1 MKKYKLMIL
10 LALLLASNSLGARA
24 GQITHTVTYDPSK
37 LSITYDTINGT
48 AYARVNYEN
57 LLSYNLD
64 GEPELPIDNLLF
76 SVPYNAVNFKVQIQ
90 VNSYTDLLTSSQ
102 VYPAQK
108 PRAISDTTEFQFI
121 LPNSLIYNLD
131 SFYPSMNDVD
141 IICGNIFGENKIASI
156 GLRPILYNPTIG
168 ILRLCTSLNISL
180 NYDINNQIS
189 PQIFRREISQKI
201 RDQEMT
207 SLCVVNGND
216 VAPNSFDIG
225 SHLGGIIGNGN
236 ESLPTYNYCI
246 ITNRELEPAFKK
258 ILAMKRQKGISA
270 GTICIEDLVSSSICN
285 GGDVN
290 LDEVGDTISVIT
302 DSAGVVRQYL
312 KYAASSATNPTSFVL
327 MGGKAPY
334 APVRFAN
341 SRLYTDSRSK
351 SHVSCDMYFSNLSL
365 PWIHWPS
372 VFDGTDETEYLVP
385 SMLDADKALPYY
397 PDVFIGRLLCSSKDE
412 IDNYSD
418 KLFRYTFCPYNI
430 DKSYLTKALF
440 FSSGPVNA
448 NNVLGTAN
456 NAFDYVKHI
465 INSSYLYGWSGAQL
479 VNYLNEYKYGYI
491 SLYAHGEPQSVAIY
505 DQGNT
510 KKILS
515 ALDSNPSNDS
525 IYNVLEETG
534 NGLDNLGNVKF
545 PNICYS
551 ISCVT
556 APYDKALTYYC
567 FTTCENKFNLG
578 ESFTLGKDYGG
589 PAYLGNSRWGHMGIS
604 DILEKEFINCIFN
617 RCYYSIGMAEAFSKV
632 YYRLTQNT
640 TYNHDILEHNL
651 LGDPEFEMWTSEPQ
665 RYSNISVS
673 RYQHSFSIQGIN
685 VNDTVSYCDND
696 GNVGRA
702 NGNSYGYVVLAN
714 ISPNSSIMIYN
725 HDHIPYI
732 VPLMLQNCN
741 INNSQYVYASSFS
754 AGNSVVPNIT
764 HGNVIIKNGA
774 VYEIDATDDV
784 HLGEGF
790 IVENGATFAI
800 KTPGKVTI
808 DDCVFQG
815 GANVKIEAGMVEIV
829 KSFTA
834 ERGSKVEIT
843 QYVDE

>member
-1 MKKYKLMIL
+1 MIL

-76 SVPYNAVNFKVQIQ
+76 SVPYNASNFVVKIQ
-90 VNSYTDLLTSSQ
+90 VNNFTDITINNP
-102 VYPAQK
+102 VCPAQSPK
-108 PRAISDTTEFQFI
+108 ELDDTTTSFTQPI
-121 LPNSLIYNLD
+121 ASVYGMT
-131 SFYPSMNDVD
+131 SFYPSYQSKIVSTGYIYGD
-141 IICGNIFGENKIASI
+141 NKVIMTQLSPISYKPSTATLRIA
-156 GLRPILYNPTIG
+156 T
-168 ILRLCTSLNISL
+168 NISL
-180 NYDINNQIS
+180 SIDYDIDSSIVPSLSRNNSTIKSMEMSLVAQNVINGS
-189 PQIFRREISQKI
+189 SVIMNSYNPQV
-201 RDQEMT
+201 
-207 SLCVVNGND
+207 L
-216 VAPNSFDIG
+216 PP
-225 SHLGGIIGNGN
+225 IIGNTP
-236 ESLPTYNYCI
+236 SLPTYNYCI

-258 ILAMKRQKGISA
+258 IIAMKRQKGLSA
-270 GTICIEDLVSSSICN
+270 GVVCMEDLMASPICN
-285 GGDVN
+285 GGDN
-290 LDEVGDTISVIT
+290 QGSLYPTIT
-302 DSAGVVRQYL
+302 DSAGVVREYL
-312 KYAASSATNPTSFVL
+312 KYAFNSPTSPTQYVM
-327 MGGKAPY
+327 MGGKAPF

-341 SRLYTDSRSK
+341 SRRYPDSRSK

-365 PWIHWPS
+365 PWIHWSS
-372 VFDGTDETEYLVP
+372 VFDGTNETEYLVP

-465 INSSYLYGWSGAQL
+465 KNSSYLYGWSGAQL

-589 PAYLGNSRWGHMGIS
+589 PAYLGNSRWGHIGIS

-617 RCYYSIGMAEAFSKV
+617 RYYYSIGMAEAFSKV
-632 YYRLTQNT
+632 YYRLTRNT

-673 RYQHSFSIQGIN
+673 RYEHSILVQGIN
-685 VNDTVSYCDND
+685 INDTVSYCDND

-702 NGNSYGYVVLAN
+702 NGNSNGYVVLTN

-808 DDCVFQG
+808 DGCVFQG

-834 ERGSKVEIT
+834 ELGSKVEIT
-843 QYVDE
+843 QYVE